1 MSTLHALLP
10 PLAHVRAD
18 LAFVSWLAK
27 GDRLPKASNARTTL
41 LRELFHFAG
50 DSVPA
55 AALRHFCH
63 GDDAAAGAWLCADP
77 AWVRSEATGARLM
90 AWPLGDVSADE
101 AEALAVSLRPLFGD
115 AGALLSIDTPSAW
128 CLHLLHAGPRAE
140 FHAPADALG
149 VDLVECLPAGDAGRA
164 WRRLFNEAQIVL
176 HAHPVN
182 AARIAAGK
190 RPVNALWFWGAGA
203 LPGSVESGL
212 QVVASVDDVVRGLA
226 KMGGVIR
233 VEPLPDAL
241 ETARRSGMTLLDLD
255 IPGHADSAAN
265 WLVHFQ
271 RWLREH
277 RFDAIAITFA
287 DGERF
292 RVRHAHRL
300 RFWRRAQGATFSL
313 RGKVARSAG

>member
-10 PLAHVRAD
+10 PLAHVRANP
-18 LAFVSWLAK
+18 AFMSWLAK
-27 GDRLPKASNARTTL
+27 ADRLPRVGDARTTL

-55 AALRHFCH
+55 AALRHLCH

-77 AWVRSEATGARLM
+77 AWVRSEAAGARLM
-90 AWPLGDVSADE
+90 SWPQGDVSADE
-101 AEALAVSLRPLFGD
+101 AEALAATLRPLFGD
-115 AGALLSIDTPSAW
+115 AGAPLSIDTPSTW
-128 CLHLLHAGPRAE
+128 CLYLLHAAPRVD
-140 FHAPADALG
+140 FRAPAEALG

-203 LPGSVESGL
+203 LPASVETGL

-226 KMGGVIR
+226 KMGGAVR
-233 VEPLPDAL
+233 VEPLPGAL
-241 ETARRSGMTLLDLD
+241 ETTQRSGMVLLDLD
-255 IPGHADSAAN
+255 IPGHADDAAE
-265 WLVHFQ
+265 WLAHFR
-271 RWLREH
+271 RWLRER

-292 RVRHAHRL
+292 RVRHVHRL
-300 RFWRRAQGATFSL
+300 RFWRRA
-313 RGKVARSAG
+313 

>member
-10 PLAHVRAD
+10 SLAHVRANP
-18 LAFVSWLAK
+18 AFMGWLAK
-27 GDRLPKASNARTTL
+27 GDRLSQVNDARTTL

-50 DSVPA
+50 DRVPA
-55 AALRHFCH
+55 AALRHLCH
-63 GDDAAAGAWLCADP
+63 GDDAATGAWLCADP
-77 AWVRSEATGARLM
+77 AWVRSEPTAARLM
-90 AWPLGDVSADE
+90 ACPLDVSTGE
-101 AEALAVSLRPLFGD
+101 AEALAAALRPLFGD
-115 AGALLSIDTPSAW
+115 AGAPLSIDTPSTW
-128 CLHLLHAGPRAE
+128 CLHLLHGAPRAE

-149 VDLVECLPAGDAGRA
+149 ADLVECLPAGDDGRA

-203 LPGSVESGL
+203 LPGSVEAG
-212 QVVASVDDVVRGLA
+212 VHTVASVDDVVRGLA
-226 KMGGVIR
+226 KLGGAVR

-241 ETARRSGMTLLDLD
+241 EAALRSGPALLDLD
-255 IPGHADSAAN
+255 IPDHADDATE
-265 WLVHFQ
+265 WLAHFR
-271 RWLREH
+271 RWLRER

-292 RVRHAHRL
+292 CVRHAHRL
-300 RFWRRAQGATFSL
+300 RLWRKT
-313 RGKVARSAG
+313 

>member
-10 PLAHVRAD
+10 PLAHVRTNP
-18 LAFVSWLAK
+18 AFMGWLAK
-27 GDRLPKASNARTTL
+27 GDRLSRVNDARTTL

-50 DSVPA
+50 DAIPA
-55 AALRHFCH
+55 AALRHLCH
-63 GDDAAAGAWLCADP
+63 GDDAAMGAWLCADP

-90 AWPLGDVSADE
+90 AWPLADVSTGE
-101 AEALAVSLRPLFGD
+101 AEALAAALRPLFGD
-115 AGALLSIDTPSAW
+115 AGAPLSIDTPSTW
-128 CLHLLHAGPRAE
+128 CLHSLHGAPRAE
-140 FHAPADALG
+140 FRAPADALG
-149 VDLVECLPAGDAGRA
+149 VDLVQCLPEGNDGRA

-182 AARIAAGK
+182 AARTAAGK

-203 LPGSVESGL
+203 LPASVEAGV
-212 QVVASVDDVVRGLA
+212 QTVASVDDVVRGLA
-226 KMGGVIR
+226 KLGGAVR

-241 ETARRSGMTLLDLD
+241 EAAHRSGAALLDLD
-255 IPGHADSAAN
+255 IPDHTDDATE
-265 WLVHFQ
+265 WLAHFQ
-271 RWLREH
+271 RWLRER

-300 RFWRRAQGATFSL
+300 RFWRKA
-313 RGKVARSAG
+313 

>member
-1 MSTLHALLP
+1 MNTLHALLP
-10 PLAHVRAD
+10 PLVHVSAVPTFMR
-18 LAFVSWLAK
+18 WLAK
-27 GDRLPKASNARTTL
+27 GDRLSEVSDARATTL
-41 LRELFHFAG
+41 HELFHFAG
-50 DSVPA
+50 DGVPA
-55 AALRHFCH
+55 AALRHLCH

-90 AWPLGDVSADE
+90 AWPLVDVSADE
-101 AEALAVSLRPLFGD
+101 AEALAATLRPVFGD
-115 AGALLSIDTPSAW
+115 AGVPLSIDTPSAW
-128 CLHLLHAGPRAE
+128 CLHLLHAAPRVE
-140 FHAPADALG
+140 FRAPAEALG

-164 WRRLFNEAQIVL
+164 WRRLFNEAQVAL

-203 LPGSVESGL
+203 LPGAVETAL
-212 QVVASVDDVVRGLA
+212 QIVASVDDVVRGLA
-226 KMGGVIR
+226 KMGGAVR

-241 ETARRSGMTLLDLD
+241 ATAKRSGMALLDLD
-255 IPGHADSAAN
+255 IPGHADGAAG

-271 RWLREH
+271 RWLRER

-292 RVRHAHRL
+292 RVRHTHRL
-300 RFWRRAQGATFSL
+300 RFWRKA
-313 RGKVARSAG
+313 